1 MSAPDLNAIRARA
14 AAATKGPWV
23 PELPDPDDDWAA
35 EESSV
40 YLDDGMA
47 LGTAYIAREI
57 SQGDE
62 GKAGGEFI
70 AHARQDIPDL
80 CDKVDELGGALTQAM
95 SALSRTHGD
104 LATAA
109 GVPEGVEGHEDVD
122 YLCEKIAGAMAEN
135 GRLRAVISEVEK
147 LHPAED
153 GEWCCEDPECENCVT
168 GGAHEGK
175 VCWTCSNGD
184 RVYQHPCPTVRALGG
199 GE

>member
-1 MSAPDLNAIRARA
+1 MNHLDLNAIRARA

-62 GKAGGEFI
+62 GKADAEFI

-135 GRLRAVISEVEK
+135 GRLRAVIAEVEK
-147 LHPAED
+147 DAEEVAN
-153 GEWCCEDPECENCVT
+153 GVWGPGSDPLTQEQAQEYRRRIRHVIRW
-168 GGAHEGK
+168 GA
-175 VCWTCSNGD
+175 
-184 RVYQHPCPTVRALGG
+184 
-199 GE
+199 